1 MKRRNFLG
9 TVALGGTAFTCV
21 NLYDFADPDRV
32 DALSS
37 SGGIGIEE
45 GLYILE
51 KGKDKNIPPVV
62 RPEIINNPH
71 AVFLIET
78 HVDAVRDTDGFF
90 TEAILQLEDAGKS
103 AVFDLLVRGTTKGGS
118 TLLKPNLTYV
128 APEYYNRT
136 CGVMT
141 SPDFV
146 AGFAEGLRMLGNT
159 NVIAG
164 DRIGNGAK
172 MHRETGVYDALDER
186 NVTLVEAA
194 YREFAHYRKHEL
206 NWVKTRDS
214 IIWKKIPHW
223 RPIGDPD
230 NTLINIAKL
239 KVHDIGITT
248 LTVKNLQGA
257 VPRGYGHFCDPWA
270 KMPINSVKWGV
281 DFKRAFHQDYQQR
294 VEAMFRNHLAAGNK
308 YLDYDNLYPQY
319 LEKGGWDAFRKIRN
333 DIEAI
338 NAFLPGR
345 DYRYPDIDNLMRLE
359 QWLQRGLDNAAVLN
373 PALNIVE
380 GIIGMDGF
388 QHGSD
393 GIGDDYLCNI
403 IIAGVSP
410 YEVDAVG
417 TYIMGHDPREV
428 LYTRV
433 AKERGLGECDV
444 SKIDIYRIRNGE
456 IVPVKSLDEIR
467 RFRLGVNMHGTDPDE
482 RMVW

>member
-1 MKRRNFLG
+1 MNRRKFIG
-9 TVALGGTAFTCV
+9 AVALGSVALPGV
-21 NLYDFADPDRV
+21 NLYDLADSGRA

-51 KGKDKNIPPVV
+51 KGKEKNIPPAV
-62 RPEIINNPH
+62 RPEIRNNPR

-78 HVDAVRDTDGFF
+78 HVDAVKDGDGFF
-90 TEAILQLEDAGKS
+90 TEAVPQLAEAGKS
-103 AVFDLLVRGTTKGGS
+103 AVSDLFVRGTAKGGS

-128 APEYYNRT
+128 DPIYYNRT

-146 AGFAEGLRMLGNT
+146 AGFAEGLRTLGNT

-164 DRIGNGAK
+164 ERIAGGAK
-172 MHRETGVYDALDER
+172 MHRETGVYAAFDER
-186 NVTLVEAA
+186 NVSLIEAS
-194 YREFAHYRKHEL
+194 YSRFAHYGKNEL
-206 NWVKTRDS
+206 NWATAGDS
-214 IIWKKIPHW
+214 MVWKKIPHW

-230 NTLINIAKL
+230 NTLINIATL

-257 VPRGYGHFCDPWA
+257 VPDGYGHFCDPWA
-270 KMPINSVKWGV
+270 KVPINSVNWGV
-281 DFKRAFHQDYQQR
+281 DFKRDFHQDYQQR
-294 VEAMFRNHLAAGNK
+294 VEASFRKHLAAGYKN
-308 YLDYDNLYPQY
+308 LDYDNLYAQY

-333 DIEAI
+333 DMKAI
-338 NAFLPGR
+338 DAFLPGNN
-345 DYRYPDIDNLMRLE
+345 YRYPDIDNLMRLE

-373 PALNIVE
+373 PALNIIE
-380 GIIGMDGF
+380 GIIGMDGY
-388 QHGSD
+388 QHGSG
-393 GIGDDYLCNI
+393 GIGADYLCNI
-403 IIAGVSP
+403 IVAGVSP

-428 LYTRV
+428 LYTRA

-456 IVPVKSLDEIR
+456 IVPVKSPSEIR
-467 RFRLGVNMHGTDPDE
+467 RFSLGVNMHGTDKNE
-482 RMVW
+482 RMIW